1 MNDTL
6 LSFLISASV
15 LFVAVLVLCVGVFF
29 KYPYDYLDYRPN
41 ISHQQSSVKNPP
53 KIKPTKKKKKK

>member
-29 KYPYDYLDYRPN
+29 KYPYDYLDYRPY
-41 ISHQQSSVKNPP
+41 ITPTKFSKNPP